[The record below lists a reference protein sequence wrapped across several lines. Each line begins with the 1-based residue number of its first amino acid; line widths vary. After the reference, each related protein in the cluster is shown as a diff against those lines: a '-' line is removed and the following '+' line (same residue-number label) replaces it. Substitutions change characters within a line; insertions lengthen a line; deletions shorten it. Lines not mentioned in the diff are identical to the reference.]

1 MALIN
6 IPDSGI
12 WSSIASALNSMF
24 TDIYNNSDGWGYYQD
39 TQYTTGNRFS
49 VTGNVDTDLPNNKL
63 SVIESQK
70 PDDVA
75 TFYDG
80 LTIPGRN
87 GDDIIISIDFTV
99 VPTSA
104 STSLIEV
111 WLDITGGTGTPTG
124 LANLYRRIFT
134 FPKGTGVE
142 RKISLSHS
150 GYTLNT
156 WEANGAAVKIRTDNS
171 ADIFDINYIIKRT
184 HKAR

>member
-1 MALIN
+1 MA
-6 IPDSGI
+6 G
-12 WSSIASALNSMF
+12 
-24 TDIYNNSDGWGYYQD
+24 DIIKTRSV
-39 TQYTTGNRFS
+39 TGNRFP

-80 LTIPGRN
+80 LGITGRN

-111 WLDITGGTGTPTG
+111 WLDITGGTGTPANF
-124 LANLYRRIFT
+124 ANLYRRIFT
-134 FPKGTGVE
+134 FPKGNGVE
-142 RKISLSHS
+142 RKISFSQS
-150 GYTLNT
+150 GYTLGT
-156 WEANGAAVKIRTDNS
+156 WEANGAVVKLRTDNS
-171 ADIFDINYIIKRT
+171 ADIFDIGYIIKRT